1 MRWYGRLRR
10 SAEIA
15 AVRRRGRRRDF
26 AGFALYESAAAAP
39 ARFCV
44 TVSKAVGG
52 AVVRNLVRR
61 RIRGALDEMT
71 PPAGRGGRFVIVARP
86 AAAELPYERL
96 ANDLAVA
103 MGLPDRRA

>member
-10 SAEIA
+10 SAEIV

-26 AGFALYESAAAAP
+26 AGFAVYEAGSGAP

-61 RIRGALDEMT
+61 RIRGALDGLT
-71 PPAGRGGRFVIVARP
+71 PGAERGGRFVIVARP
-86 AAAELPYERL
+86 AAADLPYERL
-96 ANDLAVA
+96 ASDLATA
-103 MGLPDRRA
+103 LSLPVRRT